1 MLEVLYFT
9 TCCLF
14 LRCHVEGKRATG
26 EPLFIRKFC
35 SCLLVD
41 VRTCAHVTQKNQA
54 LGAARIPVGVHMFL
68 HSRGQVVYIAPLLL
82 LLLRLLQ
89 LLLVLR

>member
-1 MLEVLYFT
+1 MLLV
-9 TCCLF
+9 
-14 LRCHVEGKRATG
+14 LRCHVGGKRATG
-26 EPLFIRKFC
+26 KPLFIRKFC

-41 VRTCAHVTQKNQA
+41 VRTCAHVTRKKQA
-54 LGAARIPVGVHMFL
+54 LEPARIAVTVHMFL

-82 LLLRLLQ
+82 LLLLLLQ